1 MRILK
6 KYPNRRLYDTQQSE
20 YVTLDNVR
28 KMILGKDPVKVL
40 DSKTGKDLT
49 RSVLLQI
56 IGEQEAEGHEPLL
69 TNRVLEQIVRFYG
82 DSMQSVLS
90 RYLEQSIM
98 TFLEQQELYQRRMRE
113 VLNAN
118 PLKLMQRLADQNINF
133 LRSLLPGEHRHRDAR
148 TPTRAR
154 KHRPRSW
161 RPRLTNRIRPS
172 RVTAE
177 SFRRGFATL
186 AQRVGEE
193 ISSRRGRDHVA
204 VHATPIDGGVCYCAD
219 RRLLGGATANA
230 RGHRSAG
237 NCRRTRRIRAPKRY
251 AARRFRSTAAASSM
265 PTRNRATGSSTA
277 APIPNSV
284 FRRSTRSLTRPLG
297 GWGWPGPGTPGRR
310 AESKRRRSSSMA

>member
-133 LRSLLPGEHRHRDAR
+133 LRSLLPGSAGTASDADAR
-148 TPTRAR
+148 
-154 KHRPRSW
+154 K
-161 RPRLTNRIRPS
+161 
-172 RVTAE
+172 
-177 SFRRGFATL
+177 
-186 AQRVGEE
+186 E
-193 ISSRRGRDHVA
+193 ISASQL
-204 VHATPIDGGVCYCAD
+204 TTQAD
-219 RRLLGGATANA
+219 EED
-230 RGHRSAG
+230 
-237 NCRRTRRIRAPKRY
+237 
-251 AARRFRSTAAASSM
+251 SSK
-265 PTRNRATGSSTA
+265 SSH
-277 APIPNSV
+277 
-284 FRRSTRSLTRPLG
+284 G
-297 GWGWPGPGTPGRR
+297 
-310 AESKRRRSSSMA
+310 

>member
-20 YVTLDNVR
+20 YVTLDDVR
-28 KMILGKDPVKVL
+28 KMILNKDPVKVV

-90 RYLEQSIM
+90 RYIEQSIM

-133 LRSLLPGEHRHRDAR
+133 LRSLLPGETGMASTPDADAR
-148 TPTRAR
+148 KETP
-154 KHRPRSW
+154 PL
-161 RPRLTNRIRPS
+161 PLTASAAEQDPS
-172 RVTAE
+172 K
-177 SFRRGFATL
+177 
-186 AQRVGEE
+186 
-193 ISSRRGRDHVA
+193 SSHG
-204 VHATPIDGGVCYCAD
+204 
-219 RRLLGGATANA
+219 
-230 RGHRSAG
+230 
-237 NCRRTRRIRAPKRY
+237 
-251 AARRFRSTAAASSM
+251 
-265 PTRNRATGSSTA
+265 
-277 APIPNSV
+277 
-284 FRRSTRSLTRPLG
+284 
-297 GWGWPGPGTPGRR
+297 
-310 AESKRRRSSSMA
+310 